1 MLTIVT
7 YHYVRDLPRTR
18 FPEIRG
24 LATGRFE
31 GQLDYLTKHYTFC
44 HPDEVLAAVRGETVL
59 PPNGCLLTF
68 DDGLCDHYTT
78 VFPRLE
84 ERGIPAV
91 FFPAARPIGERTML
105 EVHMIHFV
113 LASVPDPRRLVAET
127 LNLVDQ
133 HRATHALPDRATL
146 FRVCGAANRFDTLE
160 VSFLKRL
167 LQRELPAL
175 VRRDICR
182 VLFQR
187 HVTADLTSFAAELYM
202 DLAQLRCLA
211 RNGMAIGGHGDVHD
225 WLELLGPSEQREE
238 IRQTLS
244 LLESVAGQRPA
255 NWIMVWEL
263 FETDAGPAAGGG
275 LRGGANERDC
285 VGLGPC
291 QAVGAVPAGHQ
302 RHPVRGRCAGE
313 RMDEP
318 STGDRGSWG
327 RAGGLRTD
335 C

>member
-91 FFPAARPIGERTML
+91 FFPAARPIRERTML

-146 FRVCGAANRFDTLE
+146 FRVCGAPNRFDTPE

-167 LQRELPAL
+167 LQRELPAP

-187 HVTADLTSFAAELYM
+187 HVTADLTSFAGELYM

-255 NWIMVWEL
+255 NWIMGYPYGSYSKVTLDLLRE
-263 FETDAGPAAGGG
+263 AGCA
-275 LRGGANERDC
+275 
-285 VGLGPC
+285 VGLTSETGLVSDLVRPLELC
-291 QAVGAVPAGHQ
+291 RLDTNDLPFAADAPVSEWTNRARGTVEVGAGQAG
-302 RHPVRGRCAGE
+302 
-313 RMDEP
+313 
-318 STGDRGSWG
+318 
-327 RAGGLRTD
+327 
-335 C
+335 

>member
-91 FFPAARPIGERTML
+91 FFPAARPIRERTML

-255 NWIMVWEL
+255 NWIMGYPYGSYSNVTLDLLRE
-263 FETDAGPAAGGG
+263 AGCA
-275 LRGGANERDC
+275 
-285 VGLGPC
+285 VGLTSETGLVSDLVRPLELC
-291 QAVGAVPAGHQ
+291 RLDTNDLPFAADAPVSEWTNRARGTVEVGAGQAG
-302 RHPVRGRCAGE
+302 
-313 RMDEP
+313 
-318 STGDRGSWG
+318 
-327 RAGGLRTD
+327 
-335 C
+335 

>member
-1 MLTIVT
+1 MMLTIVT

-91 FFPAARPIGERTML
+91 FFPAARPIRERTML

-255 NWIMVWEL
+255 NWIMGYPYGSYSNVTLDLLRE
-263 FETDAGPAAGGG
+263 AGCA
-275 LRGGANERDC
+275 
-285 VGLGPC
+285 VGLTSETGLVSDLVRPLELC
-291 QAVGAVPAGHQ
+291 RLDTNDLPFAADAPVSEWTNRARGTVEVGAGQAG
-302 RHPVRGRCAGE
+302 
-313 RMDEP
+313 
-318 STGDRGSWG
+318 
-327 RAGGLRTD
+327 
-335 C
+335 

>member
-91 FFPAARPIGERTML
+91 FFPAARPIRERTML

-211 RNGMAIGGHGDVHD
+211 RNGMTIGGHGDVHD

-255 NWIMVWEL
+255 NWIMGYPYGSYSNVTLDLLRE
-263 FETDAGPAAGGG
+263 AGCA
-275 LRGGANERDC
+275 
-285 VGLGPC
+285 VGLTSETGLVSDLARPLELC
-291 QAVGAVPAGHQ
+291 RLDTNDLPFAADAPVSEWTNRARGTVEVGAGQAG
-302 RHPVRGRCAGE
+302 
-313 RMDEP
+313 
-318 STGDRGSWG
+318 
-327 RAGGLRTD
+327 
-335 C
+335 

>member
-91 FFPAARPIGERTML
+91 FFPAARPIRERTML

-211 RNGMAIGGHGDVHD
+211 RHGMTIGGHGYVHD
-225 WLELLGPSEQREE
+225 WLELLEPAEQREE
-238 IRQTLS
+238 IRQTVS
-244 LLESVAGQRPA
+244 LLEAVTGQRPT
-255 NWIMVWEL
+255 NWIMGYPYGSYSKLTLDLLRE
-263 FETDAGPAAGGG
+263 AGCA
-275 LRGGANERDC
+275 
-285 VGLGPC
+285 VGLTSETGLVSDLARPLELC
-291 QAVGAVPAGHQ
+291 RLDTNDLPFAADAPVNEWTNRARGTVEVGAGQAG
-302 RHPVRGRCAGE
+302 
-313 RMDEP
+313 
-318 STGDRGSWG
+318 
-327 RAGGLRTD
+327 
-335 C
+335 